1 MCFLDLQEKRN
12 DKDYDEVV
20 EDQLIDEGDKDTY
33 ILSKVTEVIHS
44 LLAAYRCD
52 FLPGLNNLIPHVVRL
67 LGSDRS
73 SDRQCGI
80 CVFGYVIEFAGVLEL
95 LKDNGPEVIKV
106 FTLYANQLLIP
117 FSIPIF
123 RSGRQLSISWVF
135 WACTAHLFLLMRVRK
150 QFRH

>member
-1 MCFLDLQEKRN
+1 MVEEQLT
-12 DKDYDEVV
+12 V
-20 EDQLIDEGDKDTY
+20 EDDEETC
-33 ILSKVTEVIHS
+33 ILSKVTAVIHS

-106 FTLYANQLLIP
+106 FTLYAN
-117 FSIPIF
+117 
-123 RSGRQLSISWVF
+123 
-135 WACTAHLFLLMRVRK
+135 
-150 QFRH
+150 